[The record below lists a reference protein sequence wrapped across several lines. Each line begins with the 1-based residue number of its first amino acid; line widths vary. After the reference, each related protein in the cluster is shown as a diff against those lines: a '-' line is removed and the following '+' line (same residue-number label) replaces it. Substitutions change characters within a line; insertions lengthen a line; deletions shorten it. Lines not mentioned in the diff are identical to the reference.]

1 MVCLLPF
8 SPGPVKN
15 HLRNTPF
22 IISKTR
28 QPNVSRKMLV
38 LFSGEGEYVAFLCS
52 LPNINQEKV
61 EAATGGSC
69 SHSLAHPADLNQPSV
84 TITSL
89 IRSQV
94 VNRNVI
100 NVGNKQETYLCAV
113 LPPNGVTV
121 DVSPTWF
128 TISPGESQHLEL
140 KLNVSQSQKEFSFGE
155 IVLTGSLDHIV
166 RVPLS
171 VLAVTNP

>member
-1 MVCLLPF
+1 MCSL
-8 SPGPVKN
+8 S
-15 HLRNTPF
+15 
-22 IISKTR
+22 
-28 QPNVSRKMLV
+28 NVSR
-38 LFSGEGEYVAFLCS
+38 VA
-52 LPNINQEKV
+52 V

-69 SHSLAHPADLNQPSV
+69 DHPLGHPADLNLPSV

-89 IRSQV
+89 IGSQAVQRS
-94 VNRNVI
+94 VI
-100 NVGNKQETYLCAV
+100 NVGRKQETYLCAV

-128 TISPGESQHLEL
+128 TIAPMGAQDLVI
-140 KLNVSQSQKEFSFGE
+140 KLNATQVLKHFTYGE

-171 VLAVTNP
+171 VLPVSIS